1 MMEPSG
7 PWTWTAFQKWAKQV
21 VLQIRKMLLNE
32 TKFFPGQLAWDKEEL
47 ERASISLSAHWVLT
61 ERHFSCS
68 QEPLLDSP
76 AVLDV
81 YHFVHPKAALP
92 TTTFL
97 TLAALLIDDTRIF
110 NIPFDLRHS
119 IDLKCVYA
127 SVSPSYEI

>member
-1 MMEPSG
+1 M
-7 PWTWTAFQKWAKQV
+7 
-21 VLQIRKMLLNE
+21 
-32 TKFFPGQLAWDKEEL
+32 
-47 ERASISLSAHWVLT
+47 
-61 ERHFSCS
+61 
-68 QEPLLDSP
+68 DSP

-97 TLAALLIDDTRIF
+97 TLAALLIDDTKIF

-119 IDLKCVYA
+119 IDLKHVHA